1 MYNDMGDNMKY
12 KMVVLDLDGTLL
24 DDEKNISEK
33 NIKILNDLHNKSIEI
48 VIATGRNYYMAKM
61 LTEKI
66 KSIEPVIL
74 ANNGAIIRRSVN
86 DELIESNYLDPEEFK
101 KIYKKGL
108 EYNLNPIVHV
118 DEYFNGYDLIYE
130 KEDYENTYKGYIKK
144 DYNRALNKKFDFG
157 INNILAVCY
166 FDEHDKLLN
175 FGVEMKE
182 NGKNKYNTI
191 VNRNISKRVLIE
203 FLHPEGCKWCA
214 LKKYA
219 ITKNIKANEIVTIG
233 DDNND
238 IEMLQNSG
246 LGIAMIN
253 GTNESKKAAFRISK
267 CDNNN
272 SGVYYELSEI
282 FKNLS

>member
-1 MYNDMGDNMKY
+1 MNY

-24 DDEKNISEK
+24 DDGKNISEK
-33 NIKILNDLHNKSIEI
+33 NIRILNALHINNIEI

-66 KSIEPVIL
+66 KTLEPVIL
-74 ANNGAIIRRSVN
+74 ANNGAITRRSFN
-86 DELIESNYLDPEEFK
+86 DELIESNYLEPEEFV

-130 KEDYENTYKGYIKK
+130 DEDYENTYKGYIKK
-144 DYNRALNKKFDFG
+144 DYKRAIHKKFDSG

-166 FDEHDKLLN
+166 FDEHEKLLN

-191 VNRNISKRVLIE
+191 VNRNVSNRALLE

-219 ITKNIKANEIVTIG
+219 LTKNIKANEIVTMG

-238 IEMLQNSG
+238 IEMLENSG
-246 LGIAMIN
+246 LGIAMLN
-253 GTNESKKAAFRISK
+253 GTNESKKAASRISK
-267 CDNNN
+267 YDNNN